1 MLKTG
6 ITFMIDGMSG
16 ELIKRLNHHHVWHVL
31 RRYDNGE
38 YEYADE
44 VDQMVVDAT
53 EDDEFFYIDANA
65 MLGQIEDD
73 TCRAY
78 TLA

>member
-1 MLKTG
+1 MNVYKTG
-6 ITFMIDGMSG
+6 ITFMIDGLSG
-16 ELIKRLNHHHVWHVL
+16 ELIKRLDHHVWRIL

-38 YEYADE
+38 LEYADE

-53 EDDEFFYIDANA
+53 EDDELMYIDN

-73 TCRAY
+73 TCRVYA
-78 TLA
+78 LA

>member
-6 ITFMIDGMSG
+6 ITFMIDGMGG
-16 ELIKRLNHHHVWHVL
+16 ELIKRLDHHHVWRVL

-38 YEYADE
+38 LEYADE

-53 EDDEFFYIDANA
+53 EDDELMYIDS

-73 TCRAY
+73 TCRVYA
-78 TLA
+78 LA

>member
-1 MLKTG
+1 MLRTG

-16 ELIKRLNHHHVWHVL
+16 ELIKRLDHHVWRIL

-38 YEYADE
+38 LEYADE
-44 VDQMVVDAT
+44 VDQMVVHAT
-53 EDDEFFYIDANA
+53 EEDEFFYIDA